1 VSGSSDDVRRLL
13 EPIVGGVVTE
23 TRVSAGSW
31 LDLEI
36 GGTLIWI
43 NMTAWLLE
51 SATDFLLACEDRT
64 ERIAEVIAGLAGRR
78 LTGVTV
84 TPFLDLTLHFD
95 DLRLVTFTV
104 QAHGDSHHWLA
115 ELTTGHTLFAGPGQT
130 WSLVRTGA

>member
-1 VSGSSDDVRRLL
+1 MSGSSDDVRRLL

-43 NMTAWLLE
+43 KMTAWLLE
-51 SATDFLLACEDRT
+51 SAAEFLLACEDKT
-64 ERIAEVIAGLAGRR
+64 EHIAEVIAVLDGRR

-95 DLRLVTFTV
+95 DLRLVTFTT
-104 QAHGDSHHWLA
+104 QARNDDHHWLA
-115 ELTTGHTLFAGPGQT
+115 ELPTGQTLFAGPGQT
-130 WSLVRTGA
+130 WSLIQTTP